1 VVEQEIDSHWDGG
14 RSVGI
19 QGGLAL
25 DGTTTENGRPVPMPF
40 EKFDGEVTYSS
51 PSDNSM
57 VIGDEEE
64 PSGLI
69 DFTDPTDFWSKCGRG
84 PVPADAAAFARAV
97 IADSNFETTAPV
109 AARVGGV
116 EALAIDVALS
126 PAGRVCFAYRS
137 DSQRWIHALEPGKRL
152 RLFLVD
158 LPEGMS
164 MRTLTITVMA
174 PEESFEEVI
183 EEADPII
190 DSIEFHPR

>member
-1 VVEQEIDSHWDGG
+1 MLFEQFG
-14 RSVGI
+14 
-19 QGGLAL
+19 
-25 DGTTTENGRPVPMPF
+25 
-40 EKFDGEVTYSS
+40 GEVTYSS
-51 PSDNSM
+51 PSQNSM
-57 VIGDEEE
+57 VIGDELD

-69 DFTDPTDFWSKCGRG
+69 DFTDPAVYWSRCGRG

-97 IADSNFETTAPV
+97 IADANFEATAPV

-116 EALAIDVALS
+116 EAVAIDVALA
-126 PAGRVCFAYRS
+126 PAGRVCLAYRS

-164 MRTLTITVMA
+164 MRTLAITVMA
-174 PEESFEEVI
+174 PEESFEEVLK
-183 EEADPII
+183 EADPII